1 MCCISVI
8 VPVYNSEKTLARCVD
23 SILSQT
29 FSDFELLLVDDGSI
43 DLSGKICDDYALKD
57 NRVHVFHKRNGG
69 VSSARN
75 VGLDNASGKWITF
88 CDSDDYVND
97 NWLSIFIKY
106 CKNGVDLVVQ
116 SFDIL
121 NQNVYKFFEG
131 NRADFIEIFYDLS
144 IVGYIW
150 NKLFSANVLKK
161 YNIRYNESFSFH
173 EDEAF
178 VYQFLLHIDKVI
190 FTPEYAYHYDMPDFN
205 IKHEGDNFAPHY
217 VIFNIIKQINSE
229 YQIPSAYN
237 FYIKIL
243 RRSLFDSFLKRDSDR
258 KNKLLRYQHIIS
270 DNSNVLKSFPFVWRM
285 ILVCPH
291 KIAYVLLNLMA
302 GMRRII

>member
-29 FSDFELLLVDDGSI
+29 FSDFELLLVDDGST
-43 DLSGKICDDYALKD
+43 DSSGKMCDDYALKD
-57 NRVHVFHKRNGG
+57 KRVHVFHKKNGG

-75 VGLDNASGKWITF
+75 LGLDHVNGKWVTF

-106 CKNGVDLVVQ
+106 CKNDIDLVVQ
-116 SFDIL
+116 SFNIL
-121 NQNVYKFFEG
+121 DQNGYKFFEG
-131 NRADFIEIFYDLS
+131 HRADFIEIFYDLS

-150 NKLFSANVLKK
+150 NKLFLTNVLKQ

-173 EDEAF
+173 EDEVFA
-178 VYQFLLHIDKVI
+178 YQYLLHIDKVI
-190 FTPEYAYHYDMPDFN
+190 FTPEYAYHYDIPNFS
-205 IKHEGDNFAPHY
+205 IKHGGDNFEPHY
-217 VIFNIIKQINSE
+217 MVFNIIKQINSQ

-285 ILVCPH
+285 VLVCPH
-291 KIAYVLLNLMA
+291 HLAYVLLILMA
-302 GMRRII
+302 SMRRII

>member
-8 VPVYNSEKTLARCVD
+8 VPVYNSEKTLTRCVD

-29 FSDFELLLVDDGSI
+29 FSDFELLLVDDGST
-43 DLSGKICDDYALKD
+43 DSSGKMCDDYALKD
-57 NRVHVFHKRNGG
+57 HRVHVFHKKNGG

-75 VGLDNASGKWITF
+75 LGLDHVNGKWVAF

-106 CKNGVDLVVQ
+106 CKNDVELVVQ
-116 SFDIL
+116 SFNIL
-121 NQNVYKFFEG
+121 DQNRYKFFEG
-131 NRADFIEIFYDLS
+131 NRVDFIEIFYDLS

-150 NKLFSANVLKK
+150 NKLFSANIIKK
-161 YNIRYNESFSFH
+161 YNIHYNESFSFH
-173 EDEAF
+173 EDEVFA
-178 VYQFLLHIDKVI
+178 YQYLLHIDKVI
-190 FTPEYAYHYDMPDFN
+190 FTPEYAYHYDMPDFS

-217 VIFNIIKQINSE
+217 VIFNIIKQINSQ

-285 ILVCPH
+285 IFGCPH
-291 KIAYVLLNLMA
+291 HLAYIMLNLMA
-302 GMRRII
+302 CLRRII